1 MITIL
6 RFTLFFLLAPVCAI
20 VAQAVGAF
28 HDDFHTVDTHS
39 AAESIILESVDG
51 EIFSYDSSGALLQQR
66 RSIEGEDDLSRYEE
80 LETSGAIQPLFAFL
94 AKFVAANNAIPSTL
108 ARVVPDNA
116 ATRASGTLG
125 RSNADDVFVTAAE
138 DIRGLNSA
146 QIAERLTIQ
155 PSSTGF
161 RITEFATPPNGLA
174 TPINRL
180 DDGFIGGGR
189 ATGGAREFVI
199 PNGPIPPGATTRTIP

>member
-94 AKFVAANNAIPSTL
+94 AEFVATNKGLSKVDDFVDLTKHRKDHILNRHRAGAGKAGKTEFPSGWSDGRILHQVSDIATD
-108 ARVVPDNA
+108 PN
-116 ATRASGTLG
+116 ATRGVGKWNSLYAIGIRDG
-125 RSNADDVFVTAAE
+125 V
-138 DIRGLNSA
+138 DIRVDFY
-146 QIAERLTIQ
+146 
-155 PSSTGF
+155 PSNHAKYPGKIST
-161 RITEFATPPNGLA
+161 AY
-174 TPINRL
+174 PINV
-180 DDGFIGGGR
+180 
-189 ATGGAREFVI
+189 T
-199 PNGPIPPGATTRTIP
+199 PNP

>member
-1 MITIL
+1 M
-6 RFTLFFLLAPVCAI
+6 
-20 VAQAVGAF
+20 
-28 HDDFHTVDTHS
+28 
-39 AAESIILESVDG
+39 
-51 EIFSYDSSGALLQQR
+51 
-66 RSIEGEDDLSRYEE
+66 
-80 LETSGAIQPLFAFL
+80 
-94 AKFVAANNAIPSTL
+94 PSTL

-161 RITEFATPPNGLA
+161 RVTEFATPPNGLA

-189 ATGGAREFVI
+189 TAGGAREFVI

>member
-6 RFTLFFLLAPVCAI
+6 RLILFFLFAPAFAV
-20 VAQAVGAF
+20 VAQTVGTF
-28 HDDFHTVDTHS
+28 QDDFRIVDTDFRT
-39 AAESIILESVDG
+39 ESVILESVDG
-51 EIFSYDSSGALLQQR
+51 GICNYDSSGALLHQR
-66 RSIEGEDDLSRYEE
+66 KNIDGEGDLNRQGE
-80 LETSGAIQPLFAFL
+80 LEISGAARTLVSFL

-116 ATRASGTLG
+116 VTRASGTLG

-138 DIRGLNSA
+138 DIRGLNFA

-189 ATGGAREFVI
+189 TTGGAREFVI